1 MIPLARL
8 MLPAILLLG
17 LAACQKNDAET
28 TNTAVEANAE
38 SDVNA
43 ATNDAATATDNSLNA
58 ADNALD
64 NAANAVGNASDA
76 VENAA
81 TNQ

>member
-1 MIPLARL
+1 MKTFAVTVAVLS
-8 MLPAILLLG
+8 LG
-17 LAACQKNDAET
+17 LAACSRDDANT
-28 TNTAVEANAE
+28 TNETAVEANAE
-38 SDVNA
+38 YDVNV
-43 ATNDAATATDNSLNA
+43 ATNDAGNVSDLNA

-64 NAANAVGNASDA
+64 NAANAVDNASDA

>member
-1 MIPLARL
+1 MKTFAVTVAVLS
-8 MLPAILLLG
+8 LG
-17 LAACQKNDAET
+17 LAACQKNDAA
-28 TNTAVEANAE
+28 TNETAVEANAE
-38 SDVNA
+38 YDVNV
-43 ATNDAATATDNSLNA
+43 ATNDAAAVTDLNA

-64 NAANAVGNASDA
+64 NAANAVDNASDA

>member
-1 MIPLARL
+1 MKTFAVTAAVLS
-8 MLPAILLLG
+8 LG
-17 LAACQKNDAET
+17 LAACQGNDANT
-28 TNTAVEANAE
+28 TNETAVEANAE
-38 SDVNA
+38 YDVNV
-43 ATNDAATATDNSLNA
+43 ATNDAVAAGDLNA

-64 NAANAVGNASDA
+64 NAANAVDNASDA

>member
-1 MIPLARL
+1 MKTFAATVAVLA
-8 MLPAILLLG
+8 LG

-28 TNTAVEANAE
+28 TNTAVEMNAE
-38 SDVNA
+38 SDVNMA
-43 ATNDAATATDNSLNA
+43 ANDAAMATDNSLNA

-64 NAANAVGNASDA
+64 NAANSVDNASNA
-76 VENAA
+76 V

>member
-1 MIPLARL
+1 MKTF
-8 MLPAILLLG
+8 AITAAVLSLG
-17 LAACQKNDAET
+17 LAACSGNDAET
-28 TNTAVEANAE
+28 TNETAVEANAE
-38 SDVNA
+38 YDVNA
-43 ATNDAATATDNSLNA
+43 ATNDAAAGDLNA

-64 NAANAVGNASDA
+64 NAANAVDNASDA

>member
-1 MIPLARL
+1 MKSFAVTAAVLA
-8 MLPAILLLG
+8 LG

-64 NAANAVGNASDA
+64 NAANSVANAGNAVD
-76 VENAA
+76 NAA
-81 TNQ
+81 DNAM

>member
-1 MIPLARL
+1 MKTFAVTVAVLS
-8 MLPAILLLG
+8 LG
-17 LAACQKNDAET
+17 LAACQKNDADT
-28 TNTAVEANAE
+28 TNETAVEANAE
-38 SDVNA
+38 YDVNA
-43 ATNDAATATDNSLNA
+43 ATNDAGAVTDLNA

-64 NAANAVGNASDA
+64 NAANAVDNASDA